1 MEELALSRI
10 VMIRH
15 GETAWN
21 AERRSQGWLD
31 PPLNDEGERQAALL
45 GEHVRRHYEFGRVI
59 SSTSARCTMTA
70 DALGLEYSTDPE
82 LREINTGAFG
92 GLLIADIRERF
103 PDDVEPWDRGYGR
116 APEGESWLDLVG
128 RAGDFVVR
136 SGILELDGDTCL
148 VSHGGTIRAL
158 LSVFLKIHVDA
169 TRVFAQSNTGITVVS
184 REVVNGDPSFGLDL
198 LNSTEHLR
206 G

>member
-1 MEELALSRI
+1 MSRI

-59 SSTSARCTMTA
+59 SSDSSRCTMTA
-70 DALGLEYSTDPE
+70 DALGIEYSTDAR
-82 LREINTGAFG
+82 LREINTGSFA
-92 GLLIADIRERF
+92 GLLIEDIRERF

-116 APEGESWLDLVG
+116 APEGESWLDLAA
-128 RAGDFVVR
+128 RAGDFVVS
-136 SGILELDGDTCL
+136 SGILELEGDTCL

-158 LSVFLKIHVDA
+158 LSVFLRLHIDG
-169 TRVFAQSNTGITVVS
+169 TRVYAQSNTGITVVS
-184 REVVNGDPSFGLDL
+184 REVVNGEHSFGLDL

>member
-1 MEELALSRI
+1 MSRI

-21 AERRSQGWLD
+21 AERRSQGWMD
-31 PPLNDEGERQAALL
+31 PPLNEKGLRQAELV
-45 GEHVRRHYEFGRVI
+45 GEHIRAHYEFERVI
-59 SSTSARCTMTA
+59 SSDSSRCTMTA
-70 DALGLEYSTDPE
+70 DALGLEYSTDPI
-82 LREINTGAFG
+82 LREINTGAFA

-103 PDDVEPWDRGYGR
+103 PEEARFWRRNYGQ
-116 APEGESWLDLVG
+116 APDGESWLDLAA
-128 RAGDFVVR
+128 RAGSFVAE
-136 SGILELDGDTCL
+136 SGILEVEGDVCL

-158 LSVFLKIHVDA
+158 LSVFLGLNINAV
-169 TRVFAQSNTGITVVS
+169 RNFAQSNTGITIVS
-184 REVVNGDPSFGLDL
+184 RETVGGEPSFGLDL